1 MEGRLRYLEQL
12 ETRQTIAARPN
23 RAARLLESLPEGQ
36 VLHNIGHN
44 PTHEDQL
51 SFSKM
56 SAYTLQKDEWLPS
69 LIQGIES
76 NSGAESKT
84 QYAKRALPFADFVS
98 RDSNI
103 YQQRRIIIE
112 KERLQME
119 YAASIANKRG
129 TLADLETN
137 PMADHVS
144 VKEFDVKSWRK
155 CKSYHLSA
163 SYNIL

>member
-98 RDSNI
+98 RRERSMARSGRVGPSGSAHHHDEAHL
-103 YQQRRIIIE
+103 QRR
-112 KERLQME
+112 L
-119 YAASIANKRG
+119 
-129 TLADLETN
+129 
-137 PMADHVS
+137 V
-144 VKEFDVKSWRK
+144 
-155 CKSYHLSA
+155 
-163 SYNIL
+163 